1 MAEKVVGVAA
11 ITDRPITIDLAEEA
25 LRGVA
30 VTRMTQISVDD
41 VIGLI
46 TSEFAISA
54 RDLTGKSRTQA
65 ISLPRQIA
73 MHLLREH
80 TELSLEDIGRIFGN
94 RDHTT
99 VLYGVTKIRD
109 RKQTDRPFKDL
120 LEGLAARLLGR
131 PAR

>member
-1 MAEKVVGVAA
+1 M
-11 ITDRPITIDLAEEA
+11 PIGKECK
-25 LRGVA
+25 
-30 VTRMTQISVDD
+30 ISVED
-41 VIGLI
+41 VINMI

-73 MHLLREH
+73 MYLLREH
-80 TELSLEDIGRIFGN
+80 TELSLEDIGRVFSN

-99 VLYGVTKIRD
+99 VLYAVTKIRD
-109 RKQTDRPFKDL
+109 RSQTDRMFKDL
-120 LEGLAARLLGR
+120 LEGLGARLLGR